1 MPDRRNAQSQL
12 GNYRLIKELGRGGF
26 AVVFLGEHIF
36 LQRPAA
42 IKVLLVDPMLLTSI
56 DLENFLIEARTIAN
70 LEHPH
75 IVRVHEFDIHNH
87 WPFLVM
93 DYAPNGSLAIRHP
106 RGTLLE
112 PSTIMSYVKQVASA
126 LQYAHEKGV
135 IHCDVKPEN
144 MFLGR
149 SNEVLLGDFGISVA
163 AQNATKTGNA
173 IGTILYMAPEQFA
186 GKPRPASDQYALGIV
201 VYRWL
206 CGRFPFEAANPLELC
221 HLHTQVDPPPLRKF
235 VPEIPGEVEF
245 VVLTALAKDPQRRFR
260 SVQAFA
266 TALEAAMQSKHRP
279 HRTPPHPSPPVH
291 PPEDKPYPP
300 PLPSVSSLLPTLP
313 GTVLPHPKPLP
324 LADEPVGP
332 PPPHLL
338 QPRPPLEEPGDESP
352 IVSVPPPPLLPRAL
366 VVAYSAAESDN
377 RIYQGHSAWVSAVA
391 WSPDG
396 QQIASGSWDK
406 TVQVWDAATGRT
418 ILTYNGHTQT
428 VKAVAWNPFW
438 ETGTLPGEQVILDGI
453 YIASG
458 SWDNTV
464 HVWQAATGDD
474 LPHYE
479 GHSAQVEAVA
489 WSPHGQ
495 YIASASHDCTVQVW
509 KASNRNTL
517 LTYSGHSAPVWSVAW
532 SPDGQYI
539 ASASHD
545 RTVQVWKAST
555 GEHILTYRGH
565 TAQVSTVAWSPGGQY
580 IASASHDGV
589 VQLWH
594 VSTGEILLSY
604 SDDAGA
610 VKALA
615 WSPDGR
621 YIASAVKTVQVW
633 DTKVS
638 TRDTS
643 KTPIFTYQ
651 GHSAWVNAL
660 SWAPDGRSIASASDD
675 QTVQIWH
682 PL

>member
-26 AVVFLGEHIF
+26 AVVFLGEHLF

-42 IKVLLVDPMLLTSI
+42 IKVLLVDPMLLTSN
-56 DLENFLIEARTIAN
+56 DLENFLIEARIIAN

-75 IVRVHEFDIHNH
+75 IVRVHEFDIHNN

-93 DYAPNGSLAIRHP
+93 DYAPNGSLSTRHP
-106 RGTLLE
+106 KGTLLDL
-112 PSTIMSYVKQVASA
+112 STIMSYVKQVASA
-126 LQYAHEKGV
+126 LQYAHDKGV

-144 MFLGR
+144 MLLGR
-149 SNEVLLGDFGISVA
+149 SNEILLGDFGISVA
-163 AQNATKTGNA
+163 AQNATKTGDA
-173 IGTILYMAPEQFA
+173 MGTVLYMAPEQFA

-206 CGRFPFEAANPLELC
+206 CGRFPFDTTNPLELC
-221 HLHTQVDPPPLRKF
+221 HFHTEVDPPPLRKF
-235 VPEIPGEVEF
+235 VPEIPGELEF

-266 TALEAAMQSKHRP
+266 TALEAAMQPKPRP
-279 HRTPPHPSPPVH
+279 HRTPPPPPPVH
-291 PPEDKPYPP
+291 PAEDKPYPTL
-300 PLPSVSSLLPTLP
+300 LPSVSSLLPTLP
-313 GTVLPHPKPLP
+313 RNVPLRPLP
-324 LADEPVGP
+324 YEPVGP
-332 PPPHLL
+332 PPSHPLT
-338 QPRPPLEEPGDESP
+338 PRPPLEEPIDVST

-366 VVAYSAAESDN
+366 VVAFSATESAS
-377 RIYQGHSAWVSAVA
+377 RTYQGHSAWVSTVA

-406 TVQVWDAATGRT
+406 SVQVWDAATGRT
-418 ILTYNGHTQT
+418 ILTYKGHTQT
-428 VKAVAWNPFW
+428 VKAAVWSP
-438 ETGTLPGEQVILDGI
+438 DGI

-464 HVWQAATGDD
+464 HIWQAATGDH
-474 LPHYE
+474 LSHYD

-489 WSPHGQ
+489 WSPNGVF
-495 YIASASHDCTVQVW
+495 IASTSHDCTVQVW
-509 KASNRNTL
+509 KAANRATL
-517 LTYSGHSAPVWSVAW
+517 LTYRGHAAPVWSVTW

-545 RTVQVWKAST
+545 RTVQVWRATT
-555 GEHILTYRGH
+555 GEHIFTYQGH
-565 TAQVSTVAWSPGGQY
+565 AAQVSAVAWSPYGQH

-594 VSTGEILLSY
+594 VSTGKTLFSY
-604 SDDAGA
+604 SDAAGA
-610 VKALA
+610 VKALE

-638 TRDTS
+638 TKEFPTINRGTTR
-643 KTPIFTYQ
+643 TPIFTYQ

-660 SWAPDGRSIASASDD
+660 TWAPDGRSIASASDD
-675 QTVQIWH
+675 QTVQIWQ